1 MSEQLIHKDGKEQVV
16 REDVAKKH
24 RGFRWAFLSIAAFI
38 LIMLV
43 LFLGGVIRLG
53 VEPEP
58 GAQPSP
64 TPADTNRAVP

>member
-1 MSEQLIHKDGKEQVV
+1 
-16 REDVAKKH
+16 
-24 RGFRWAFLSIAAFI
+24 
-38 LIMLV
+38 MLV